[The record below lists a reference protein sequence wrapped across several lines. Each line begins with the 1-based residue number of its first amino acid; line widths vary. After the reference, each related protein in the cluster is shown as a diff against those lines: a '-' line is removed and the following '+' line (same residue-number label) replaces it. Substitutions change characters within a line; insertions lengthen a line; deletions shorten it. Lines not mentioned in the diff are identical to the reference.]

1 VKREKSLPERNA
13 LSVGAIVMLLKN
25 FLVELGL
32 KNGSLGTIVK
42 IACEQPEGPTLD
54 PKVQPGYVIV
64 EFRDCSIPAED
75 ALCEEGKPKLVPI
88 PAVTLRC
95 EKQCCSE
102 TTIPL
107 RVAKAVSSYKSQGMT
122 CGKGELFEKVVIGLP
137 VPGGKSTPGE
147 EQMMI
152 SRAKEITDF
161 AISDD
166 EPVTKEQLCSIGKG
180 KATQM
185 RLDFEQELMA
195 LMAATA
201 GPIEEELTRDG
212 DGDFDKGFDLLVEKY
227 NNFLGQ
233 A

>member
-1 VKREKSLPERNA
+1 
-13 LSVGAIVMLLKN
+13 
-25 FLVELGL
+25 
-32 KNGSLGTIVK
+32 
-42 IACEQPEGPTLD
+42 
-54 PKVQPGYVIV
+54 
-64 EFRDCSIPAED
+64 
-75 ALCEEGKPKLVPI
+75 
-88 PAVTLRC
+88 
-95 EKQCCSE
+95 
-102 TTIPL
+102 
-107 RVAKAVSSYKSQGMT
+107 MT

-152 SRAKEITDF
+152 SHAKEISDF

-180 KATQM
+180 NATQM

-195 LMAATA
+195 LMATTA

-212 DGDFDKGFDLLVEKY
+212 DGDFDKGFDLLVEKF
-227 NNFLGQ
+227 NNYLGQ

>member
-1 VKREKSLPERNA
+1 
-13 LSVGAIVMLLKN
+13 M
-25 FLVELGL
+25 
-32 KNGSLGTIVK
+32 
-42 IACEQPEGPTLD
+42 
-54 PKVQPGYVIV
+54 
-64 EFRDCSIPAED
+64 
-75 ALCEEGKPKLVPI
+75 
-88 PAVTLRC
+88 
-95 EKQCCSE
+95 
-102 TTIPL
+102 
-107 RVAKAVSSYKSQGMT
+107 
-122 CGKGELFEKVVIGLP
+122 IGLP

-166 EPVTKEQLCSIGKG
+166 EPVTKEQLYSIGKG